1 MANRYINATLRFYDK
16 FSQPFKGAAKNL
28 GSFTEK
34 IAAQNKELY
43 KAGQHW
49 ERTGKKITRTGM
61 NMTKN
66 VSVPIAGVVGAS
78 LRAGM
83 AFDQQMSK
91 VSAISG
97 ATGKDLESLR
107 NNAKKMGAQ
116 TKFSA
121 TEAGQALEYMAMAG
135 WKTEQMNAGLPGIM
149 NLAAA
154 SGEDLAQVSDI
165 VTDSLTAFGMKAE
178 ESGHFA
184 DVLAAASS
192 NANTNVGLMGE
203 SFKYVAPLAGSLKFT
218 AEDTSTALGLMANS
232 GIKASQ
238 AGTAMNAW
246 LTRMAKPTKE
256 SQNAMTKLGISM
268 TDGHG
273 KMKSLDQ
280 IMGETRK
287 AFAGLTESQKAQYA
301 AQLAGQRGMPGLL
314 AIVNSSTKDYKK
326 FSKAVHETD
335 NNAAKMAKTM
345 MNNGAGAAT
354 ILKSSMESAGIA
366 INDRLAP
373 YVVKIIDRIQKMVDK
388 FNSLSPKTQDFII
401 KAALLTATLGPGIA
415 IAGKFVSTYGRILK
429 TVSKVGK
436 AFDTAGGASKFF
448 ATKLPHL
455 TKGAKAARSAFASM
469 RAGTL
474 STSLA
479 STKLGTTMTKIGTK
493 FPMLG
498 KLGKTA
504 LSPWGLAIA
513 GVGVGLVGLY
523 KNNEDFRKAVD
534 KAWKGI
540 KTAMAPVLKTL
551 VLEFKKLT
559 TTLKPI
565 VALIGKTLAKA
576 VTTLGRVAAKLAP
589 IFVKAFT
596 RIIGIARSMIAPFRQ
611 VFSGWMKILDGVIK
625 FITGVFSGNWS
636 KAWEGVKSIFK
647 GIMDT
652 LGGVVKAPLNAIISA
667 INWVIDGLNKISI
680 DIPDWVPK
688 VGGKH
693 FGVNIS
699 HIAKLEKGTNYFG
712 GGMALVGERGP
723 ELVNLPRGASVTPN
737 RDSKKMMTGKTII
750 INKLADKIVVRE
762 EADIDKLATALARKL
777 EDVEAVVV

>member
-1 MANRYINATLRFYDK
+1 
-16 FSQPFKGAAKNL
+16 
-28 GSFTEK
+28 
-34 IAAQNKELY
+34 
-43 KAGQHW
+43 
-49 ERTGKKITRTGM
+49 
-61 NMTKN
+61 
-66 VSVPIAGVVGAS
+66 
-78 LRAGM
+78 
-83 AFDQQMSK
+83 
-91 VSAISG
+91 
-97 ATGKDLESLR
+97 
-107 NNAKKMGAQ
+107 
-116 TKFSA
+116 
-121 TEAGQALEYMAMAG
+121 
-135 WKTEQMNAGLPGIM
+135 
-149 NLAAA
+149 
-154 SGEDLAQVSDI
+154 
-165 VTDSLTAFGMKAE
+165 
-178 ESGHFA
+178 
-184 DVLAAASS
+184 
-192 NANTNVGLMGE
+192 
-203 SFKYVAPLAGSLKFT
+203 
-218 AEDTSTALGLMANS
+218 
-232 GIKASQ
+232 
-238 AGTAMNAW
+238 
-246 LTRMAKPTKE
+246 
-256 SQNAMTKLGISM
+256 
-268 TDGHG
+268 
-273 KMKSLDQ
+273 
-280 IMGETRK
+280 
-287 AFAGLTESQKAQYA
+287 
-301 AQLAGQRGMPGLL
+301 
-314 AIVNSSTKDYKK
+314 
-326 FSKAVHETD
+326 
-335 NNAAKMAKTM
+335 
-345 MNNGAGAAT
+345 
-354 ILKSSMESAGIA
+354 
-366 INDRLAP
+366 
-373 YVVKIIDRIQKMVDK
+373 
-388 FNSLSPKTQDFII
+388 
-401 KAALLTATLGPGIA
+401 
-415 IAGKFVSTYGRILK
+415 
-429 TVSKVGK
+429 
-436 AFDTAGGASKFF
+436 
-448 ATKLPHL
+448 
-455 TKGAKAARSAFASM
+455 
-469 RAGTL
+469 
-474 STSLA
+474 
-479 STKLGTTMTKIGTK
+479 
-493 FPMLG
+493 MLG

-611 VFSGWMKILDGVIK
+611 VFSGLMKIMDGVIK
-625 FITGVFSGNWS
+625 FVTGVFSGNWS